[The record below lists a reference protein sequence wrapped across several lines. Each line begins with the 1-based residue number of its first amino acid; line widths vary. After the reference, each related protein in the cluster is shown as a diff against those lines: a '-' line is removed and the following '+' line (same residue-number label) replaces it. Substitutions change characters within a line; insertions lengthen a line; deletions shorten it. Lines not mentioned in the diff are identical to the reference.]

1 MAKVT
6 LLLLYMIDWL
16 SDAYT
21 PLNDCLCDA
30 DAYRAGVDGVPVGAW
45 VHAARQLA
53 ANNLNPLFIHCSSF
67 RHFLSHPHLRSS
79 TNLASSSSHT
89 RLPPLLVIVGPLS

>member
-6 LLLLYMIDWL
+6 LLLLKMIDRL
-16 SDAYT
+16 GDAYI
-21 PLNDCLCDA
+21 PLNDWLCDA

-67 RHFLSHPHLRSS
+67 RHFLSHLQSS

-89 RLPPLLVIVGPLS
+89 TLPPPLTGSSLLA